1 MSIAVM
7 SEWELDLS
15 TFALVAARIRRDA
28 RWVNHV
34 NGSGFSDRRG
44 RDGGTPQSLRCARA
58 VLPAVSLLRRFLS
71 LLAGI
76 DNWISRY
83 NDIFSFIGWFFGFD
97 LKFLPESREDREVRE
112 TRPGPPRLASRRRA
126 GPRANGRRRGGRG
139 GLRGSPAPPSS
150 SARRRRG
157 SGCGSGSPG
166 AG

>member
-7 SEWELDLS
+7 FEWELDLS

-71 LLAGI
+71 LLGGI
-76 DNWISRY
+76 EIRSQVIDMFRAFAMNGSC
-83 NDIFSFIGWFFGFD
+83 FGLE
-97 LKFLPESREDREVRE
+97 LK
-112 TRPGPPRLASRRRA
+112 
-126 GPRANGRRRGGRG
+126 
-139 GLRGSPAPPSS
+139 
-150 SARRRRG
+150 
-157 SGCGSGSPG
+157 
-166 AG
+166 